1 MEFVVKGGDAPTPV
15 VFGDYEIGRSRFDR
29 GGGYLT
35 APFRDNMPQHRAQH
49 EEHWRLWGNV
59 GDPGTYDPR
68 VTRQNL
74 ASANLAA
81 KKFMSS
87 SETRPAFDSTSQRQ
101 FTPREQTQ
109 GRDAPSRD
117 CTSLARSAIDG
128 GHFLRS
134 KSGNRKAG
142 LRKGMPD
149 ARVNG
154 MYERCN
160 RRSCPFLI
168 HPVGLE

>member
-35 APFRDNMPQHRAQH
+35 APFRDNMPQHRTQH

-87 SETRPAFDSTSQRQ
+87 SETRPAFDSTWRALS
-101 FTPREQTQ
+101 
-109 GRDAPSRD
+109 
-117 CTSLARSAIDG
+117 SLQIGQSE
-128 GHFLRS
+128 
-134 KSGNRKAG
+134 SGIAQS
-142 LRKGMPD
+142 D
-149 ARVNG
+149 ARRTR
-154 MYERCN
+154 ERDV
-160 RRSCPFLI
+160 RPM
-168 HPVGLE
+168 